1 MSFLYLSLRRDI
13 YKSKKKMFNV
23 TFNFDISTF
32 ISICLIFQFG
42 ILALIKDTQILIIRL
57 KDFSSGLKKCL
68 FEF

>member
-1 MSFLYLSLRRDI
+1 
-13 YKSKKKMFNV
+13 MFNV

-57 KDFSSGLKKCL
+57 KDFSSGLKNACL
-68 FEF
+68 NSDLNLE